1 MGIAVCLIMAH
12 GADEECLDDPEYAAN
27 CSFWAEAGECNGNA
41 RFMLTHC
48 HKACGCRERCSDTHP
63 DPMQCDQ
70 WAKSGECERNRFF
83 MHTSCRLACGCPA
96 ACEDSA
102 EWASHCPMWAQQGQ
116 CDDNAQFM
124 SVHCR
129 YSCRCPKP
137 CLDRESFEN
146 CSAWRQAGECENNKP
161 YMSRRCAATCGTC
174 AMLDYTRTCPLPD
187 RADAAVQ
194 PGMMKA
200 MFERAVSNFP
210 ELEPSLLSA
219 DPPIVLFDAFL
230 DEAEISSL
238 LSYGEGRYE
247 RAMASGGR
255 KEDEFIAVASEIRT
269 AMNTWCNDTCM
280 ADPVVLRVAQR
291 MSEVTQVPFDNS
303 EFIQFLRYLP
313 CPDANATHP
322 DCQFYRRHHD
332 YIPEMVGMQPGPRV
346 YTFFLYLSDV
356 EEGGGTQ
363 FDGGFT
369 VQPRAGRAV
378 LWPSTL
384 NESPFEQD
392 ERTHH
397 EALPVL
403 KGVKYAANFWLHQ
416 FDFKSA
422 HKNGCTA

>member
-1 MGIAVCLIMAH
+1 
-12 GADEECLDDPEYAAN
+12 
-27 CSFWAEAGECNGNA
+27 
-41 RFMLTHC
+41 
-48 HKACGCRERCSDTHP
+48 
-63 DPMQCDQ
+63 
-70 WAKSGECERNRFF
+70 

-96 ACEDSA
+96 ACEDNA

-255 KEDEFIAVASEIRT
+255 KEDEFIAVASEIRRARARART
-269 AMNTWCNDTCM
+269 RFGAAM
-280 ADPVVLRVAQR
+280 AK
-291 MSEVTQVPFDNS
+291 
-303 EFIQFLRYLP
+303 
-313 CPDANATHP
+313 
-322 DCQFYRRHHD
+322 
-332 YIPEMVGMQPGPRV
+332 
-346 YTFFLYLSDV
+346 
-356 EEGGGTQ
+356 
-363 FDGGFT
+363 
-369 VQPRAGRAV
+369 RAGVGARV
-378 LWPSTL
+378 PM
-384 NESPFEQD
+384 
-392 ERTHH
+392 RTCAH
-397 EALPVL
+397 EA
-403 KGVKYAANFWLHQ
+403 AARTRALR
-416 FDFKSA
+416 A
-422 HKNGCTA
+422 HVAGAACRRLARKLAS